1 MTAPVE
7 ELLRRAQVMRQVRLV
22 VAALVPVEMLLY
34 VPPPG
39 VPSPLRPV
47 AASVV
52 LASALLAVNLVSWR
66 RHREPS
72 TPERLTTVGRLEV
85 CADAGVTLAVLQ
97 LFAFD
102 QFSAMWTILLIV
114 VLEGAFREGL
124 RGAMLT
130 WASSGLVYAGIQV
143 LAAHS
148 YPGTAPL
155 DPGSILFRALVTGA
169 VAFVAGSLASQL
181 QSALE
186 RHRGS
191 EAALAGQYADLR
203 LIGRV
208 SRAIAA
214 GPQARREVCRAVGEL
229 SGAELVMLWEPDE
242 GALRCTAAAGIP
254 HALLPPLELAD
265 ETSGAVR
272 AYRTGRLQLAVDAVL
287 PKAFDRTTAKIR
299 CASAAFVPVVRDGRA
314 VATLVLTFPQRTEQL
329 SERVLAALDV
339 LAEEAAVA
347 IIRADLTDSL
357 TSEARRDQLTGLVN
371 RRGLEES
378 LETEMLRAR
387 RTTAPLTVLMLD
399 LDGLKVFNDTHGHLA
414 GDRLI
419 ADSAAGWQGRLRP
432 TDVLARYGGDE
443 FVAVL
448 PGCDETR
455 AMTVADAL
463 LAALPPGG
471 ACSVG
476 AATWNHA
483 EDAATLLA
491 RADDALYSGKR
502 AGGGRVVCALSAVPP
517 PRRAVD
523 DRVVS

>member
-1 MTAPVE
+1 
-7 ELLRRAQVMRQVRLV
+7 MRQVRLV
-22 VAALVPVEMLLY
+22 VAGLVPVEMLLY
-34 VPPPG
+34 VAPPG
-39 VPSPLRPV
+39 LSSPLRPV

-52 LASALLAVNLVSWR
+52 VVTALLAVNLASWV
-66 RHREPS
+66 RHRQPAAPGLL
-72 TPERLTTVGRLEV
+72 TRLGRLEV
-85 CADAGVTLAVLQ
+85 GADALITLGILQ

-124 RGAMLT
+124 RGAMVT
-130 WASSGLVYAGIQV
+130 WAASGAVYVGIQL

-148 YPGTAPL
+148 YPDTAPL

-186 RHRGS
+186 RHRCS
-191 EAALAGQYADLR
+191 EAALADQYADLR

-214 GPQARREVCRAVGEL
+214 GTQARREVCRAVGEL
-229 SGAELVMLWEPDE
+229 SGAELVKLWEPDE
-242 GALRCTAAAGIP
+242 GALRCTAAAGITP
-254 HALLPPLELAD
+254 ALLPPLELDD

-272 AYRTGRLQLAVDAVL
+272 AYRTGRLELTVDAVL
-287 PKAFDRTTAKIR
+287 PAAFDRTTAKIR

-314 VATLVLTFPQRTEQL
+314 VATLVLTLPERTEQL

-357 TSEARRDQLTGLVN
+357 ASEARRDQLTGLVN

-414 GDRLI
+414 GDRLN
-419 ADSAAGWQGRLRP
+419 
-432 TDVLARYGGDE
+432 
-443 FVAVL
+443 AV
-448 PGCDETR
+448 
-455 AMTVADAL
+455 
-463 LAALPPGG
+463 
-471 ACSVG
+471 
-476 AATWNHA
+476 
-483 EDAATLLA
+483 
-491 RADDALYSGKR
+491 
-502 AGGGRVVCALSAVPP
+502 
-517 PRRAVD
+517 
-523 DRVVS
+523 

>member
-1 MTAPVE
+1 MTAPAE

-22 VAALVPVEMLLY
+22 VAGLVPIEMLLY
-34 VPPPG
+34 VTPPG
-39 VPSPLRPV
+39 LTSPLRPV
-47 AASVV
+47 LASVV
-52 LASALLAVNLVSWR
+52 VVATLMAINAASWL
-66 RHREPS
+66 RHRRPA
-72 TPERLTTVGRLEV
+72 TPERLTTIGRLEV
-85 CADAGVTLAVLQ
+85 CADAVVTLGILQ
-97 LFAFD
+97 VFAFD

-124 RGAMLT
+124 RGAMVT
-130 WASSGLVYAGIQV
+130 WAASGALYVGVQLV
-143 LAAHS
+143 AAHD
-148 YPGTAPL
+148 YPDTAPL

-186 RHRGS
+186 RHRHS
-191 EAALAGQYADLR
+191 EAVLAEQYADLR

-242 GALRCTAAAGIP
+242 GALHCTAAAGIS
-254 HALLPPLELAD
+254 HALLPPLELDD

-272 AYRTGRLQLAVDAVL
+272 AYLTGRLELVADARL
-287 PKAFDRTTAKIR
+287 PSAFDRTTAKIR
-299 CASAAFVPVVRDGRA
+299 CASAVFVPVVREGRA
-314 VATLVLTFPQRTEQL
+314 VAALVLTFPERTEQL
-329 SERVLAALDV
+329 TERVLAALDV

-347 IIRADLTDSL
+347 IIRADLTDTL

-399 LDGLKVFNDTHGHLA
+399 LDGLKLYNDTHGHLA

-419 ADSAAGWQGRLRP
+419 ADAAAGWLGRLRP

-443 FVAVL
+443 FVAIL

-483 EDAATLLA
+483 EDAPTLLA

-502 AGGGRVVCALSAVPP
+502 AGGGRAVCALSALPA
-517 PRRAVD
+517 PRPAAD